1 MRTFKTDCFAVH
13 TPEDGKAE
21 CRALGKLNCEG
32 CSFYKPK
39 SEVKCNVF
47 YRDSFDN
54 DKEYEEA
61 IKTYKRKYGVNNV
74 DDLKK

>member
-1 MRTFKTDCFAVH
+1 MKTFKTDCFAVH

-39 SEVKCNVF
+39 SEIKNNIF
-47 YRDSFDN
+47 YKYSFDSEEEY
-54 DKEYEEA
+54 KEA
-61 IKTYKRKYGVNNV
+61 VKAYKKKYGLNNI
-74 DDLKK
+74 DDLEK